1 MRLAPLSGRELRGWR
16 DACGQTLERTSR
28 NVFSIYGAVGRFSI
42 TDFGNAAVRA
52 QKSTPKPDHFL
63 VAFDRQSAVTGER
76 Q

>member
-1 MRLAPLSGRELRGWR
+1 MRSNAGTDEPECL
-16 DACGQTLERTSR
+16 
-28 NVFSIYGAVGRFSI
+28 SIYGAVGRFSI
-42 TDFGNAAVRA
+42 TDFGNAAVQA